1 MSDSGNVNVGDDAK
15 VYGTVVGQNTGTINT
30 TVNIG
35 GFCRSCTVSRAR
47 GSSAL

>member
-35 GFCRSCTVSRAR
+35 GFCRSPQK
-47 GSSAL
+47 GALYAIG